1 MTDAV
6 KFRREFSRWLIL
18 LTLNNS
24 RPVGNS
30 DSNILTVV
38 KSEFQ
43 DFTLTELRREIDYLA
58 ERQLVGVTLPVR
70 SSDPW
75 RCELTRLGVDVAE
88 YTVPIEPGIARP
100 DW

>member
-43 DFTLTELRREIDYLA
+43 DFTLTEFRREIDYLA